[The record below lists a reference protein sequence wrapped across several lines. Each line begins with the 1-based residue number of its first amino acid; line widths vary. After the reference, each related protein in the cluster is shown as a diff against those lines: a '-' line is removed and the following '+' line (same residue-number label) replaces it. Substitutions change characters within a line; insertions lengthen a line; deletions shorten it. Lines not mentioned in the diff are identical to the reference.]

1 MDFMDRMD
9 DMDDRLVQVLFL
21 LFGLY
26 AGVMSW
32 LFKTAWNDVQRLK
45 QELSE
50 LRNNCAKCQAGTLD
64 SIRTLI
70 DERFDKIEEIMER
83 KVQAGIEAGFTKI
96 ELSWVNEGRISP
108 KKQKRDA

>member
-1 MDFMDRMD
+1 MDGMDEMD
-9 DMDDRLVQVLFL
+9 DKLVQILFL

-50 LRNNCAKCQAGTLD
+50 IRTNCTKCQAGTLE
-64 SIRTLI
+64 SIRELI
-70 DERFDKIEEIMER
+70 DERFDKLEVRLDEKID
-83 KVQAGIEAGFTKI
+83 AGFTRN
-96 ELSWVNEGRISP
+96 ELNWVNDGRISP
-108 KKQKRDA
+108 KKQKKDQ

>member
-1 MDFMDRMD
+1 MEENI
-9 DMDDRLVQVLFL
+9 VKILFT

-50 LRNNCAKCQAGTLD
+50 IRANCTKCQAGTLD
-64 SIRTLI
+64 SIRELI
-70 DERFDKIEEIMER
+70 DERFDKFMATVEQRIE
-83 KVQAGIEAGFTKI
+83 QGFTKI
-96 ELSWVNEGRISP
+96 ELSWVNDGRISP
-108 KKQKRDA
+108 KKARKD

>member
-1 MDFMDRMD
+1 MDEMDRMD

-26 AGVMSW
+26 AGVMGW

-64 SIRTLI
+64 SIRELI
-70 DERFDKIEEIMER
+70 DERFDKFAVIVEQKIEQFIT
-83 KVQAGIEAGFTKI
+83 KV
-96 ELSWVNEGRISP
+96 ELSWVNDGRISP
-108 KKQKRDA
+108 KKQKRDV

>member
-1 MDFMDRMD
+1 MES
-9 DMDDRLVQVLFL
+9 DMIKLLMV

-32 LFKTAWNDVQRLK
+32 LFKTAWVDVQNLK
-45 QELSE
+45 KELGE
-50 LRNNCAKCQAGTLD
+50 IRANCTKCQAGTLD

-70 DERFDKIEEIMER
+70 DERFDKIEELVER
-83 KVQAGIEAGFTKI
+83 KVAMGLEAGFTKI

-108 KKQKRDA
+108 KRTRKEQ

>member
-1 MDFMDRMD
+1 MEDSLIKIFF
-9 DMDDRLVQVLFL
+9 V

-50 LRNNCAKCQAGTLD
+50 IRTKCTKCQAGTLE
-64 SIRTLI
+64 SIRELI
-70 DERFDKIEEIMER
+70 DERFDKFMITVEQKIE
-83 KVQAGIEAGFTKI
+83 QGFTKI
-96 ELSWVNEGRISP
+96 ELSWVNDGRISP
-108 KKQKRDA
+108 KKQKKDQ